1 MALFERRNL
10 EAKRSSPLPS
20 DYLAMVTEVFA
31 TNFDDGIKKLTKL
44 TKEKVHFDASGAI
57 YPEEIIL
64 CVTLL
69 QEKKLNA
76 STVYASVDF
85 DPKASSP
92 TIQELL
98 PLCVDAIGA
107 VFQPLLT
114 SKDPEIYDQ
123 LVSSSL
129 SALDNIPFEWT
140 KLQVENKRVYVK
152 MNKANP
158 LLENMADDW
167 LKKHDPKLKDME
179 EEEEEQVKSLFITGP
194 KKGSGNLH

>member
-1 MALFERRNL
+1 MALERRKT
-10 EAKRSSPLPS
+10 EAQRSSPLPQ
-20 DYLAMVTEVFA
+20 DYLSMVAEVFT
-31 TNFDDGIKKLTKL
+31 TNFDSGLKKLSKLTKD
-44 TKEKVHFDASGAI
+44 KVHFDASGEI
-57 YPEEIIL
+57 FPEEIIL
-64 CVTLL
+64 AVTLF

-76 STVYASVDF
+76 STVYASCDF

-92 TIQELL
+92 TIQDLL

-114 SKDPEIYDQ
+114 SKDPEVFDQ
-123 LVSSSL
+123 LISSSL

-158 LLENMADDW
+158 RLDHMADDW
-167 LKKHDPKLKDME
+167 LKKHDPKLKERED
-179 EEEEEQVKSLFITGP
+179 EEEEQVKNLFVTGP

>member
-1 MALFERRNL
+1 MALERRKP
-10 EAKRSSPLPS
+10 EAKRASPLPD
-20 DYLAMVTEVFA
+20 DYLSMVAEVFT
-31 TNFDDGIKKLTKL
+31 TNFDTGLKKLEKLTKD
-44 TKEKVHFDASGAI
+44 KVHFDANGEI

-64 CVTLL
+64 SVTLF

-92 TIQELL
+92 TIQDLL

-114 SKDPEIYDQ
+114 SKDPEVFDK
-123 LVSSSL
+123 LMSASL

-140 KLQVENKRVYVK
+140 KLQVENKKVFVK

-158 LLENMADDW
+158 RLDNMADDW
-167 LKKHDPKLKDME
+167 LQKHDPKVKEME
-179 EEEEEQVKSLFITGP
+179 DEEEEQVKSLFVTGP

>member
-1 MALFERRNL
+1 MPNMERRNT
-10 EAKRSSPLPS
+10 EAKRASPLPK

-31 TNFDDGIKKLTKL
+31 TNFDEGIKKLADL
-44 TKEKVHFDASGAI
+44 TKDKVHFDATGEI

-64 CVTLL
+64 CVTLF

-76 STVYASVDF
+76 STVFASVDF

-92 TIQELL
+92 TIQDLL

-107 VFQPLLT
+107 VFQPLMT
-114 SKDPEIYDQ
+114 SKDPEVFEQ
-123 LVSSSL
+123 LMSASL

-152 MNKANP
+152 MNKTNP
-158 LLENMADDW
+158 RLDNMADDW
-167 LKKHDPKLKDME
+167 LKKHDPKRKEME
-179 EEEEEQVKSLFITGP
+179 DEEEEQVKSLFVTGP